1 MPLATRIINHEEA
14 LSVDTTTIDGLESD
28 LLFFTLPIT
37 FTIHSK
43 NPSGSVLKRGGERFA
58 IKILGPAPAHTRV
71 ASKVLDKRD
80 GDYNVTFEP
89 SLPGKHTITVT
100 HYGRQLTGSPFTVE
114 VEEAADAE
122 TSSMVKFMFK
132 VQARN
137 SSGKAKRK
145 GGDKFEVFVIG
156 PDGPVENIQVS
167 DITDGSY
174 LIQWTPSESGEYWID
189 ATLNSNTVNGF
200 PWGVVI

>member
-14 LSVDTTTIDGLESD
+14 LSVETTTIDGLESD
-28 LLFFTLPIT
+28 LQFFTLPIT
-37 FTIHSK
+37 FCIHSK

-58 IKILGPAPAHTRV
+58 IKILGPPPTHTRV
-71 ASKVLDKRD
+71 PSKVLDKRD

-89 SLPGKHTITVT
+89 TQPGKHTIAVT
-100 HYGRQLTGSPFTVE
+100 HYGRQLAGSPFTID
-114 VEEAADAE
+114 VEEAADSE

-137 SSGKAKRK
+137 TSGKAKKK
-145 GGDKFEVFVIG
+145 GGDKFEVFIVG
-156 PDGPVENIQVS
+156 PEGPVENLQVS
-167 DITDGSY
+167 DIKDGSY
-174 LIQWTPSESGEYWID
+174 LIQWAPNEPGEYWID
-189 ATLNSNTVNGF
+189 ATLNSNTVSGF